1 MQFLRGILNTGN
13 KKISGKLSNSVML
26 IRFFLS
32 NSFLGD
38 YLFTLV
44 NILH

>member
-1 MQFLRGILNTGN
+1 MHFLRGILNTGN

-26 IRFFLS
+26 RFFLN

-44 NILH
+44 NILY